1 MLQDQAPVVP
11 CYHAT
16 PNWHRIRSSGVG
28 VLIYQLHSKVE
39 YYQHSSGKHPRKLLT
54 LKKLNNPFPSQKLH
68 GNHNL
73 IATLDNCINAA
84 ELENWLPS
92 LERSKILPRQV
103 SLTCHQEFAVN
114 LLRKQKK
121 RYLFKTCTHIRKT
134 KLCGGFSLLFVS
146 TFARYIV
153 NWGNQRRQTIKF
165 VSATTSSLHVFEGFW
180 VNPTQANLLN
190 LYKPLLSST
199 SKRLGNLSCPFDIR
213 LKPGQQTLIL

>member
-1 MLQDQAPVVP
+1 M
-11 CYHAT
+11 
-16 PNWHRIRSSGVG
+16 G

-39 YYQHSSGKHPRKLLT
+39 YYQQSSGKHLRKLST
-54 LKKLNNPFPSQKLH
+54 LKKLNNPFPSQKLY

-92 LERSKILPRQV
+92 LKRSKILPRQV
-103 SLTCHQEFAVN
+103 SLTCHQVFAVN

-121 RYLFKTCTHIRKT
+121 RCTHIRKT
-134 KLCGGFSLLFVS
+134 KLCCGFSLLFVS

-165 VSATTSSLHVFEGFW
+165 VSATTSLHVFEGFW